1 MASNFFT
8 LKDIYPE
15 SSTALFFELK
25 KIDEIKNDALIL
37 LDTNI
42 LLLPYKTNSESLN
55 AIRQVYSQLISTDQ
69 LYVPAHTIREFLKN
83 RPDKLSEIV
92 EALNKKSSSSFQ
104 YVDNYPVLTNLEE
117 YSELAALGVELKA
130 RIKEYQDKIRSIMST
145 IQSWTWD
152 DSVSLVYKELFV
164 DRILDGNIEMSDLER
179 ELEKRNTLSQPPGF
193 KDKGKDLNA
202 SGDLIIWKEIL
213 KCAQEKGKDVIFI
226 SADEKNDWWHKS
238 NKEGLYPRF
247 ELIDEFRRVTAG
259 KSFHIISLSKLLK
272 IFDAS
277 ANVIQSVE
285 ETENNIADETS
296 NIEKEYNDYLNY
308 RRYLNI
314 PKNHKIEVV
323 DDGRNTKNRLDTDI
337 YIIYEYD
344 AEGGVIRKYKLY
356 DSTHM
361 DPPFNRE
368 LYAENI

>member
-1 MASNFFT
+1 
-8 LKDIYPE
+8 
-15 SSTALFFELK
+15 
-25 KIDEIKNDALIL
+25 
-37 LDTNI
+37 
-42 LLLPYKTNSESLN
+42 
-55 AIRQVYSQLISTDQ
+55 
-69 LYVPAHTIREFLKN
+69 
-83 RPDKLSEIV
+83 
-92 EALNKKSSSSFQ
+92 
-104 YVDNYPVLTNLEE
+104 
-117 YSELAALGVELKA
+117 
-130 RIKEYQDKIRSIMST
+130 MST

-361 DPPFNRE
+361 DPPLIVSFMQKI
-368 LYAENI
+368 YKI